1 MKIVVNGKEMEV
13 SENFTI
19 LQLITQLDITAQG
32 VAVGLNNKL
41 VSKQD
46 WSNVVLQE
54 NDTLVVIKAAC
65 GG

>member
-1 MKIVVNGKEMEV
+1 MKIVVNSKEMEV
-13 SENFTI
+13 SDHFTL
-19 LQLITQLDITAQG
+19 LQLMTQLDITAQG

-41 VSKQD
+41 VPKQD

-54 NDTLVVIKAAC
+54 NDHLVIIKAAC